1 MDKAVMQGYV
11 RVVLLLLSCFAL
23 TNVVNGQ
30 NSAAVSEFISIDCGF
45 AEGGNYPEDEIGG
58 LLYQPDKDFLE
69 SGTGISAT
77 IEQGYIHNY
86 TALIGKPLWTLRSFP
101 NGSRNC
107 YNLSSAQA
115 KGKRVLVRASFLY
128 GNYDGKNEIPSFELH
143 LGVELWDRVK
153 LKGPLNVVRKEILHV
168 PSSNLLHV
176 CLVNTGEGTPFISA
190 LELRPMNEAAYATN
204 ASAGKNESLLLYR
217 RNNYGGQSLI
227 RYPDDIRDRVWYPYP
242 APQNGT
248 VITLSPIPPSPGQG
262 IPKNVFEVPSNVME
276 TAISNKETGGKV
288 LTFSWDPEDSTTNYY
303 VYMHF
308 AEVMRL
314 PQNQTRVFN
323 ILMNNKKWYE
333 EPVSPSYW
341 NTTTIFMTRPAFQ
354 SKWEIQF
361 VKTESST
368 LPPLIN
374 AVEIYTVKRFLK
386 SQTRENDVQAM
397 VNMKASYRL
406 KRDNWV
412 GDPCLPE
419 AYVWEGLHCSYNDND
434 PPIITHLNLSASGLA
449 GNISLSISNLISLE
463 YLDLSNNGLTGQ
475 VPNFLS
481 QLSSLKVLNL
491 TGNHF
496 SGPIP
501 QELIERTKNGLILRI
516 EGYEATCGPNNCD
529 DDKTTSKKFVVPMV
543 ALVIIT
549 FILLTALLLLCWRQ
563 KRKRN
568 QVRMGAKSDR
578 KDGFNVESKNK
589 SFTYS
594 EILNITK
601 NFKRVLGEG
610 GFGTVYH
617 GCLGDDIQ
625 VAIKVLSQS
634 SVQGYHE
641 FQTEVELLTRVHH
654 RNLTSLVGYCY
665 EGTNTALVYEFMAN
679 GNLRDML
686 SERTS
691 HVLSWIERLQIA
703 MDAAQ
708 GLDYLHNGCKPPIIH
723 RDVKTTNILLNEK
736 LQAKIA
742 DFGLSRTFAVE
753 EKSYVSTKVVGTP
766 GYLDPEYFESRRL
779 TEKSDVFSFGI
790 VILELISG
798 RPTVIMNDKKPH
810 IIQWVNFFVETGDIR
825 KIIDPKLKGEFE
837 VDCVWKALE
846 LAMACASPTSNR
858 RPNMDY
864 VVTKLKEC
872 LSAEKARKDEGNDD
886 QVFYSEQVL
895 ELMPIAPDNSI
906 IGPR

>member
-1 MDKAVMQGYV
+1 MDKAVGLARQAYAHQ
-11 RVVLLLLSCFAL
+11 VVLLLLSCFAL
-23 TNVVNGQ
+23 TNVVVNAQTPAG
-30 NSAAVSEFISIDCGF
+30 SEFISIDCGL
-45 AEGGNYPEDEIGG
+45 AEASDYIDDKIGN
-58 LLYQPDKDFLE
+58 LLYQPDAGFLE
-69 SGTGISAT
+69 AGSGISYS
-77 IEQGYIHNY
+77 IEQGYIKNS
-86 TALIGKPLWTLRSFP
+86 TSLDKQLWTLRSFP

-128 GNYDGKNEIPSFELH
+128 GNYDGKNEIPSFDLH
-143 LGVELWDRVK
+143 LGVEVWDRVQFQ
-153 LKGPLNVVRKEILHV
+153 GPFDWVIKEMVHV
-168 PSSNLLHV
+168 PPSNLLHV
-176 CLVNTGEGTPFISA
+176 CVVNTGQGTPFISA
-190 LELRPMNEAAYATN
+190 LELRPMNDVAYATN
-204 ASAGKNESLLLYR
+204 ASAGKNESLLLFERY
-217 RNNYGGQSLI
+217 NYGDQSVI
-227 RYPDDIRDRVWYPYP
+227 RYPDDVRDRLWNPYP
-242 APQNGT
+242 APPNGNF
-248 VITLSPIPPSPGQG
+248 ISLSAIPPSPDQG
-262 IPKNVFEVPSNVME
+262 IPQNEFEVPSKVME
-276 TAISNKETGGKV
+276 TAISVKTGLKQFF
-288 LTFSWDPEDSTTNYY
+288 LKFDPVNFTTPYY
-303 VYMHF
+303 VYIHF
-308 AEVMRL
+308 AEITRL

-323 ILMNNKKWYE
+323 ILMNNKSWYE
-333 EPVSPSYW
+333 EPVSPTYW
-341 NTTTIFMTRPAFQ
+341 ITDTIFMTRPAFN
-354 SKWEIQF
+354 SEWKIQF
-361 VKTESST
+361 VETGSST

-374 AVEIYTVKRFLK
+374 AAEIYAVKRFVK

-397 VNMKASYRL
+397 VNIKSSYKL
-406 KRDNWV
+406 KRENWV

-434 PPIITHLNLSASGLA
+434 PPIITHLNLSASGLS

-463 YLDLSNNGLTGQ
+463 YLDLSNNSLIGQ

-481 QLSSLKVLNL
+481 QLPSLKVLNL
-491 TGNHF
+491 TGNQF

-501 QELIERTKNGLILRI
+501 RELIERAKNGLTLRI

-529 DDKTTSKKFVVPMV
+529 DKTTSSKKFIVPMV
-543 ALVIIT
+543 VLVIIT
-549 FILLTALLLLCWRQ
+549 FILLTALLLLWRQ
-563 KRKRN
+563 KRKKN
-568 QVRMGAKSDR
+568 QVRLGARSDR

-594 EILNITK
+594 EILNITE
-601 NFKRVLGEG
+601 NFKRVLGKG

-617 GCLGDDIQ
+617 GCLGNRQ
-625 VAIKVLSQS
+625 VAVKVLSQS

-641 FQTEVELLTRVHH
+641 FQTEAELLTRVHH

-665 EGTNTALVYEFMAN
+665 EDINTALVYEFMAN
-679 GNLRDML
+679 GNLRDVL
-686 SERTS
+686 SGRTS

-703 MDAAQ
+703 MDSAQ

-742 DFGLSRTFAVE
+742 DFGLSRAFTVE
-753 EKSYVSTKVVGTP
+753 ENSYVSTKVVGTP

-798 RPTVIMNDKKPH
+798 RLPVILNDKKPH
-810 IIQWVNFFVETGDIR
+810 IIQWVNFFIETGDIR
-825 KIIDPKLKGEFE
+825 KIIDPKLKEEFE
-837 VDCVWKALE
+837 VDSVWKALE
-846 LAMACASPTSNR
+846 LAMDCVSPTSIK

-872 LSAEKARKDEGNDD
+872 LSAEKMRREGNDE
-886 QVFYSEQVL
+886 VFYSEEVI